1 MSKES
6 RDLLESV
13 ADRLPSDVVDSYRT
27 YSDVGEW
34 AMLVDVLCASLVKR
48 RIPVTEAERD
58 AVANVL
64 GQFNLP
70 AEGYRYL
77 NDPQGVLSELNV
89 VTA

>member
-1 MSKES
+1 MSKDS

-13 ADRLPSDVVDSYRT
+13 ADRLPSDLVDSYRT

-34 AMLVDVLCASLVKR
+34 AMLVDVLCASLIKR

-64 GQFNLP
+64 GQFNP
-70 AEGYRYL
+70 PVEGCRYL